1 MFGNLYDDERRIKE
15 LKDGMTLGIL
25 SSTLEYLAL
34 MGKRITEDI
43 SIGHMIMG
51 SGVMDL
57 RIPLISSY
65 SAKQSES
72 GLPPQA
78 AGAGDLGGRPRTDDV
93 WTEGKEQDLDD
104 GK

>member
-1 MFGNLYDDERRIKE
+1 MNAIIREAAAKL
-15 LKDGMTLGIL
+15 LLSQHL
-25 SSTLEYLAL
+25 SSFYAC
-34 MGKRITEDI
+34 
-43 SIGHMIMG
+43 
-51 SGVMDL
+51 GVMDL

-65 SAKQSES
+65 SAKQEKS
-72 GLPPQA
+72 GLSPQA